1 MNWKTGFFWYI
12 EIKNIETKK
21 YPLFMKEKETLVHDY
36 ENEEEFLTNDLSR
49 KLTQLRNEKKELE
62 RTLEME
68 QQKQVSKLLLFGL
81 LEIRMFF
88 FICLN

>member
-1 MNWKTGFFWYI
+1 
-12 EIKNIETKK
+12 
-21 YPLFMKEKETLVHDY
+21 MKEKETLVHDY

-68 QQKQVSKLLLFGL
+68 QQKQVSKLLLVGV
-81 LEIRMFF
+81 
-88 FICLN
+88 FIICIFYYLP

>member
-1 MNWKTGFFWYI
+1 
-12 EIKNIETKK
+12 
-21 YPLFMKEKETLVHDY
+21 MKEKETLVHDY

-68 QQKQVSKLLLFGL
+68 QQKQVSKLLLVGL
-81 LEIRMFF
+81 LI
-88 FICLN
+88 ICIFYYLP

>member
-1 MNWKTGFFWYI
+1 
-12 EIKNIETKK
+12 
-21 YPLFMKEKETLVHDY
+21 MKEKETLVHDY

-68 QQKQVSKLLLFGL
+68 QQKQVSKLLLFGVVDL
-81 LEIRMFF
+81 HIVFNVR
-88 FICLN
+88 NY

>member
-1 MNWKTGFFWYI
+1 
-12 EIKNIETKK
+12 
-21 YPLFMKEKETLVHDY
+21 MKEKETLVHDY

-68 QQKQVSKLLLFGL
+68 QQKQVSKLLLFGVVNSHIDFYCQEL
-81 LEIRMFF
+81 LKIIKRRYVSLG
-88 FICLN
+88 IIYPHYA